1 MKCRRQRFAHE
12 FGQIQILA
20 AFRDVREQYLD
31 KGMLSVGRG
40 ASLVF
45 PTYDS
50 LKRGKVQLAKRVIL
64 ITEQTLSSSPMLDGL
79 RPDVQY
85 LTAYERLNLFSAIL
99 RKNPQPVHVMRAVI
113 DAELCK

>member
-1 MKCRRQRFAHE
+1 
-12 FGQIQILA
+12 
-20 AFRDVREQYLD
+20 
-31 KGMLSVGRG
+31 MLSVGRG

-45 PTYDS
+45 PAHDS

-64 ITEQTLSSSPMLDGL
+64 ITEQTLSSSVVLDGL

-85 LTAYERLNLFSAIL
+85 LAAYERLDPFSAIL
-99 RKNPQPVHVMRAVI
+99 GKKPQPVHVMGAVI

>member
-1 MKCRRQRFAHE
+1 
-12 FGQIQILA
+12 
-20 AFRDVREQYLD
+20 
-31 KGMLSVGRG
+31 MLSVGRG

-45 PTYDS
+45 PAHDS

-64 ITEQTLSSSPMLDGL
+64 ITEQTLSSSVVLDGL

-85 LTAYERLNLFSAIL
+85 LAAYERLDPFSAIL
-99 RKNPQPVHVMRAVI
+99 GKKAQPVHAMGAVI

>member
-1 MKCRRQRFAHE
+1 
-12 FGQIQILA
+12 
-20 AFRDVREQYLD
+20 
-31 KGMLSVGRG
+31 MLSVGRG

-45 PTYDS
+45 PAYDS

-64 ITEQTLSSSPMLDGL
+64 ITEQTLSSSAMLDGL

-85 LTAYERLNLFSAIL
+85 LAAYKRLDPFSSIQG
-99 RKNPQPVHVMRAVI
+99 KKPQPVHVMGSVI